1 MQNSHKICPG
11 EKTVSG
17 IGWLKYK
24 NVSGIGRPFK
34 KNVSRIW
41 WPMKKSVSGR
51 GRGDKKTAAHPP
63 EDIFWNSPKQNFG
76 PPFFALATEL
86 LH

>member
-1 MQNSHKICPG
+1 MQNYHKICPG
-11 EKTVSG
+11 EETVSG

-63 EDIFWNSPKQNFG
+63 LRTFSG
-76 PPFFALATEL
+76 TALIKSS
-86 LH
+86 HII